1 MQSMLKLLAVCEK
14 NADYTLKK
22 GMFPMKYRNELTK
35 RFVIVQIKKYL
46 SEIGAT

>member
-22 GMFPMKYRNELTK
+22 GMFFLLCHREQREESVNAK
-35 RFVIVQIKKYL
+35 
-46 SEIGAT
+46 